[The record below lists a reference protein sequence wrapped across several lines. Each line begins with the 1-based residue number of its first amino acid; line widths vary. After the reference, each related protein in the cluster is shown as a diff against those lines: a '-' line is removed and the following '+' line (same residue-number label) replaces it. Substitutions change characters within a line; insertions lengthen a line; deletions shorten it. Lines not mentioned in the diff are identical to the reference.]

1 MRFFEIPGDPPT
13 SFIVSDEPKPEVVKM
28 RIKVLDDAVDVGER
42 VRKIMR
48 SCFDDVQQTPEWTPD
63 GEFVEG
69 FWFDDLDDPED
80 DGTMVTTKDDEII
93 LTPGSEVLL
102 KTLLEQLVYG
112 GIRVSYEDKRVTK
125 KSLKG
130 MVV

>member
-1 MRFFEIPGDPPT
+1 MT
-13 SFIVSDEPKPEVVKM
+13 TEVIKM
-28 RIKVLDDAVDVGER
+28 RIKVLDDAVQTGEQ

-48 SCFDDVQQTPEWTPD
+48 SCFDDVQQTPVWTPD

-69 FWFDDLDDPED
+69 FRFRDIDDPADE
-80 DGTMVTTKDDEII
+80 GIMVTTKDDEII
-93 LTPGSEVLL
+93 LTPGDLDFL

-112 GIRVSYEDKRVTK
+112 DIRVSYEDKRVTK

-130 MVV
+130 MGK